1 MMNPRLS
8 KLTVNAQASVTA
20 KLLDG
25 GSVEFLEGEPPDDPD
40 ATPSADSILCRCALA
55 SVAFGPPRDG
65 VLTANKADRGIAIK
79 TGEPTWVRLVTKE
92 GEPVADGL
100 VGTSNADAVGNV
112 KSFVAGQFVDITGFV
127 FKIART
133 R

>member
-8 KLTVNAQASVTA
+8 KLTVNAQAAVTA

-25 GSVEFLEGEPPDDPD
+25 GSVEFFEGEPPDDPD
-40 ATPSADSILCRCALA
+40 TAPADDQLLCRCALA
-55 SVAFGPPRDG
+55 AVAFAAPRGG

-79 TGEPTWVRLVTKE
+79 GGEPGWVRLVTKE

-100 VGTSNADAVGNV
+100 VGTTNADATGNV
-112 KSFVAGQFVDITGFV
+112 KEFVAGQFVDITGFT
-127 FKIART
+127 FRIAR
-133 R
+133 RR

>member
-8 KLTVNAQASVTA
+8 KLTVNAQATVTA

-25 GSVEFLEGEPPDDPD
+25 GSVEFMEGEPPSDPD
-40 ATPSADSILCRCALA
+40 EAPAADQLLCRAQLA
-55 SVAFGPPRDG
+55 ATAFGAPRDG
-65 VLTANKADRGIAIK
+65 VLTANKVERAIVLK
-79 TGEPTWVRLVTKE
+79 TGDPTWVRLVTRE

-100 VGTSNADAVGNV
+100 VGTTNADAVGNV
-112 KSFVAGQFVDITGFV
+112 KTLVQGQFVDVTGFT
-127 FKIART
+127 FKIARK

>member
-1 MMNPRLS
+1 MNPRLS
-8 KLTVNAQASVTA
+8 KLTVNAQAAVTA

-25 GSVEFLEGEPPDDPD
+25 GSVEFLEGEPPADPD
-40 ATPSADSILCRCALA
+40 TPPAADQILCRAQLA
-55 SVAFGPPRDG
+55 STAFGAPRDG
-65 VLTANKADRGIAIK
+65 VLTANKVDRAVAIK
-79 TGEPTWVRLVTKE
+79 TGEPSWFRLVTRE

-112 KSFVAGQFVDITGFV
+112 KTLIEGQFVDVTGFI
-127 FKIART
+127 FKIARK